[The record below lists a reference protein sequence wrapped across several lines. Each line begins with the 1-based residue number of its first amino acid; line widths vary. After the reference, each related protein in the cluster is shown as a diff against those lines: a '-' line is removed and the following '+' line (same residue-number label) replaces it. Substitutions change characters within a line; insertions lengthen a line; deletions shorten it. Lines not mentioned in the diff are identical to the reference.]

1 MSPYKRPLPPKKYLL
16 LHEGRRGLKA
26 YRFETKR
33 DVDKLMGLT
42 VHEDLSE
49 DHRGLLV
56 FLGVFIEHDDH
67 IILQPDPAVEG
78 EW

>member
-33 DVDKLMGLT
+33 DVSKLMGLT
-42 VHEDLSE
+42 VHEDLSG
-49 DHRGLLV
+49 DHRDLLV